1 MALSTLVGGTLE
13 IALDW
18 SDASTQVLWIAL
30 LDPWLESVTGFFE
43 TADTERW
50 PLIPFILVGSYL
62 LARAVTW
69 WSRRRLAE
77 PAAEGSSFSRAVFEE
92 IHTPVAITIGLLGIY
107 LSLDVLSVPD
117 SASVLPGVIATIA
130 VVIWART
137 AIRIGNRWIGYLNDV
152 GASYEFAPMFKN
164 LWTIGVVVGSLLLLL
179 SIWELEI
186 TPFLASAGIL
196 GIVLGFAAQDAI
208 SNLIGGVAL
217 YFDNTYKI
225 GDVIQVEGEM
235 RGTVT
240 DVGIRSTTVLTTD
253 NVLVTVP
260 NSVLN
265 STQVVNETA
274 PQRHV
279 RIRVPLS
286 AAYGTDYHEVE
297 ELVLEACED
306 APLIRR
312 SPAPRVLFD
321 EFGDSALIFELR
333 AYISHPLTEKRAVDQ
348 INRYVYDAFDE
359 AGITIPFPQREL
371 SFLEDGAEHRFDE
384 RASLAPQ
391 RPDGATN
398 PDAEPVDHRRPHR
411 ADTTD
416 AADQSVTDS
425 TQSEPTDADRR
436 E

>member
-1 MALSTLVGGTLE
+1 MALTTLVDG
-13 IALDW
+13 ALAVAIDW
-18 SDASTQVLWIAL
+18 SDASGLVFWIAFL
-30 LDPWLESVTGFFE
+30 GPWLESFTGFFE
-43 TADTERW
+43 TTDTDRW

-62 LARAVTW
+62 LARAITW

-77 PAAEGSSFSRAVFEE
+77 PVAEGSSFTRAVFEE
-92 IHTPVAITIGLLGIY
+92 IHTPVAITVGLLGIY
-107 LSLDVLSVPD
+107 LSLDVLNVPD
-117 SASVLPGVIATIA
+117 SASVLPGTIATVA

-179 SIWELEI
+179 SIWNLEI

-225 GDVIQVEGEM
+225 GDVIHVDDEM

-274 PQRHV
+274 PQRHI

-297 ELVLEACED
+297 ELVLQACED
-306 APLIRR
+306 APLIRE
-312 SPAPRVLFD
+312 SPVPRVLFD
-321 EFGDSALIFELR
+321 EFGDSALIFELQ
-333 AYISHPLTEKRAVDQ
+333 AFISHPLTKKRAIDQ
-348 INRYVYDAFDE
+348 VNRRVYDAFDD

-384 RASLAPQ
+384 HASLGPL
-391 RPDGATN
+391 RTDDTSE
-398 PDAEPVDHRRPHR
+398 AETTPGGQRRPYTT
-411 ADTTD
+411 DTTA
-416 AADQSVTDS
+416 AADPEQTA
-425 TQSEPTDADRR
+425 PTDPDKR